1 MKLNR
6 RLFLYFFSTFFFLMI
21 VISFFQYQREKDFR
35 TEQLDQLLSTYNQTV
50 NKFIELN
57 QWDWETLT
65 SFLMVFPDSNLRVTV
80 VDMTGVVLY
89 DSYVRDAGKLDNHLN
104 RPEIVQI
111 GRAHV

>member
-57 QWDWETLT
+57 QWD
-65 SFLMVFPDSNLRVTV
+65 
-80 VDMTGVVLY
+80 
-89 DSYVRDAGKLDNHLN
+89 
-104 RPEIVQI
+104 
-111 GRAHV
+111 